1 MKRKV
6 HAFQKNEEN
15 ESESK
20 KKMRTEKTPLKAG
33 PPKQIGVKE
42 RMVYS

>member
-20 KKMRTEKTPLKAG
+20 KKMRTERTPLNAG
-33 PPKQIGVKE
+33 PKQIGVKE